1 MQHQLRN
8 RHTSRAPAC
17 AARSD
22 VTKRSH
28 QRLMAS
34 SSGTSPR
41 SPHCRAT
48 KCTKRSRSHCPR
60 RAYRSSDRGSQHVAD
75 RCFREAKKGEIAATV
90 LIAGKPARSIQRLS
104 PEDGLHLL
112 PIPYSR
118 ALAADYLPASLSH
131 EDYPNMVSAGQD
143 IDTVAVGSVLIAY
156 NWPKNTDRYR
166 RVQQFVEAFFPRIAD
181 FRDPPRHRKWREVTL
196 AATLEGWDRFE
207 PPQVW
212 VEANKSQQASS
223 VPVSSSGPQPTND
236 PRTPPAVD
244 PLLFQQ
250 FLEWRRS
257 TGK

>member
-1 MQHQLRN
+1 M
-8 RHTSRAPAC
+8 
-17 AARSD
+17 
-22 VTKRSH
+22 
-28 QRLMAS
+28 
-34 SSGTSPR
+34 
-41 SPHCRAT
+41 
-48 KCTKRSRSHCPR
+48 
-60 RAYRSSDRGSQHVAD
+60 SQTDAL
-75 RCFREAKKGEIAATV
+75 EKLKKGEIAATV

-104 PEDGLHLL
+104 SEDGLRLL

-131 EDYPNMVSAGQD
+131 DDYPNMVPAGQS
-143 IDTVAVGSVLIAY
+143 IDTVAVGAILIAY

-166 RVQQFVEAFFPRIAD
+166 RVQRFVEAFFPRIAD
-181 FRDPPRHRKWREVTL
+181 FRDPPRHPKWREVTL

-207 PPQVW
+207 PAQIW

-223 VPVSSSGPQPTND
+223 GDPQPTKGSEV
-236 PRTPPAVD
+236 PPGVD